1 MSLMKN
7 INKNNEITSS
17 STAEYFAKN
26 LQQIGFSSP
35 TKAVLTTIKEA
46 LDNSLDAAEESLIL
60 PEVTIS
66 VEKIGVGHIKG
77 TDLLRIVNKD
87 NGPGIEVQN
96 VPKVFGEYL
105 ASSKFGRGRCSRGQ
119 QGLGI
124 SSASTWAQMTS
135 LEGVKVTTKTKKMK
149 KAYSCIIEVDL
160 KNNKGIVKNEKYV
173 DVDFEHGTL
182 LEFKLDGKVQVNG
195 EAGILTYLM
204 GVSLVNPSLSL
215 KYKILD
221 EDWVTLERVSKEPN
235 PIPDSVLP
243 HPHTMR
249 LGEFINHAGTHT
261 GTKTRDWLKDS
272 FSRVSDSNIR
282 ELIKKGISKKILDKT
297 VDSLNNEEKKELY
310 TKVMDL
316 NLLAPSTKSVR
327 QIGEENLAKSIQRL
341 GEVDFFSVITRKPT
355 IVDYKPVQIEVAI
368 ARLKNKSGEIDSPVQ
383 VLRFANLVPLQFD
396 KKACVTTQSIESV
409 NWKAYGLNQSKD
421 SLPTG
426 PYIFAISIVSPFI
439 KFKNASKETIDA
451 SEELVQEIRL
461 ALIQA
466 GQKLAKFV
474 KKEAKAAELEAKI
487 RHMEQF
493 APILVKS
500 LISISKEPK
509 SRRKNLEI
517 GLKKILG
524 RDTNELEAEL
534 AKAEKIL
541 DKQIEKDSY
550 EN

>member
-1 MSLMKN
+1 M
-7 INKNNEITSS
+7 NKKSDITSA

-35 TKAVLTTIKEA
+35 TKAVLTTLKECV
-46 LDNSLDAAEESLIL
+46 DNSLDAAQENDIL
-60 PEVTIS
+60 PEVIVS
-66 VEKIGVGHIKG
+66 IEKIGVGHIKG
-77 TDLLRIVNKD
+77 TDLLKLVNQD
-87 NGPGIEVQN
+87 NGPGIEVQS

-124 SSASTWAQMTS
+124 SSSCTWAQMTS
-135 LEGVKVTTKTKKMK
+135 LEGVHVITKTKKMK
-149 KAYSCIIEVDL
+149 KAYSCTIEVDL
-160 KNNKGIVKNEKYV
+160 KNNKGIVKNDKYI
-173 DVDFEHGTL
+173 DVDFEHGTIL
-182 LEFKLDGKVQVNG
+182 TFKLDGKVQVNG
-195 EAGILTYLM
+195 EAGVLTYLM
-204 GVSLVNPSLSL
+204 GVSLVNPSLTL

-221 EDWVTLERVSKEPN
+221 SDWVVLERVTTELS
-235 PIPDSVLP
+235 PIPDAVLP
-243 HPHTMR
+243 HPHTMK
-249 LGEFINHAGTHT
+249 LGEFINHAGAST
-261 GTKTRDWLKDS
+261 GMKTRNWLKES
-272 FSRVSDSNIR
+272 FSRFTEANIN
-282 ELIKKGISKKILDKT
+282 ELVRKGITKKLLDKT
-297 VDSLNNEEKKELY
+297 VDSLNNDEKKELY

-316 NLLAPSTKSVR
+316 NLQPPSTKSVR

-368 ARLKNKSGEIDSPVQ
+368 ARLKNKSGENESQVQ

-451 SEELVQEIRL
+451 SEELMQEIRL

-474 KKEAKAAELEAKI
+474 RKEAKAAELEAKI

-500 LISISKEPK
+500 LLNITKEPK
-509 SRRKNLEI
+509 ARRKNLEA

-524 RDTNELEAEL
+524 RDTSELEAQL
-534 AKAEKIL
+534 QKAEQVL
-541 DKQIEKDSY
+541 DKQIEKDNY